1 MLCPH
6 TSLTSKAQSILGSDY
21 KSFSSGGSYTSSTSF
36 PSTIKVFFSQF
47 GFTVFYSKLPTHFLL
62 VVIHEI
68 MNLSP
73 LLPPSNAS
81 KIPAADPR
89 RLVQPKTAASV
100 AGAHWPKNVP
110 EWQMHTFISKFR
122 PGQVVLHQ
130 KSGKHLEGEG
140 CVLRVFHTSPMP
152 LLLWDHKYS
161 GTNTHT
167 KNGNRPK
174 IPTQL
179 TKLGIPTPEQG
190 PILGRI
196 FPYAMSLV
204 CIQLSYSFLSIP
216 MSSFISFV
224 SPWSIFASLFFFFES
239 QMLN

>member
-1 MLCPH
+1 
-6 TSLTSKAQSILGSDY
+6 
-21 KSFSSGGSYTSSTSF
+21 
-36 PSTIKVFFSQF
+36 
-47 GFTVFYSKLPTHFLL
+47 
-62 VVIHEI
+62 
-68 MNLSP
+68 MNFSP

-100 AGAHWPKNVP
+100 AGAQWPKNVP
-110 EWQMHTFISKFR
+110 EWQMHTFIGKFR
-122 PGQVVLHQ
+122 PGSSYIRNQ
-130 KSGKHLEGEG
+130 GNTWGGG

-167 KNGNRPK
+167 KSGNRPK

-196 FPYAMSLV
+196 FPLSLV
-204 CIQLSYSFLSIP
+204 CFRFSYSFLTIP
-216 MSSFISFV
+216 MSSFILLFLLGQSLL
-224 SPWSIFASLFFFFES
+224 LFF
-239 QMLN
+239 LNLKCQIKSPYPFSLHKNKGLHNG